1 MNSYRK
7 LRFPILIGAGVIA
20 AGALL
25 YQTNSRISSQH
36 VQGAIEKRDVY
47 RDAQGNASDVQAPGT
62 APVATKALLES
73 KEFRALAKNPAFQS
87 VLANVAFQGAVRNQ
101 VVASVMASP
110 AFADLANNAVF
121 AQYLSSGAFA
131 NLAANVRADMAQ
143 ADLTQAV
150 HISLAQANAQG
161 LASNVSFNAVMQNVQ
176 FLSAMNSQA
185 ARQNLV
191 SLLKTDS
198 FAALAKDSLFQGM
211 LMQSQYRDALA
222 SGISANLVQSAAVQ

>member
-1 MNSYRK
+1 
-7 LRFPILIGAGVIA
+7 
-20 AGALL
+20 
-25 YQTNSRISSQH
+25 
-36 VQGAIEKRDVY
+36 
-47 RDAQGNASDVQAPGT
+47 
-62 APVATKALLES
+62 
-73 KEFRALAKNPAFQS
+73 
-87 VLANVAFQGAVRNQ
+87 
-101 VVASVMASP
+101 
-110 AFADLANNAVF
+110 
-121 AQYLSSGAFA
+121 
-131 NLAANVRADMAQ
+131 MAQ